1 MNTPGK
7 DYTHHSWLAA
17 AALIAVLVA
26 VSFIPPQSVGGVKLR
41 RANILSDLLSFDD
54 AEAAEPAAEPALF
67 DEEEFHIDMAA
78 VAERIEADTTPRE
91 VQITYE
97 WLLAQDTARRERAVP
112 DSARFVATLTP
123 IEDFSD
129 SGRIQ
134 AFCDTLLNAPRP
146 VRIAFLGDS
155 FVEGDILT
163 ADLRE
168 RLQSAYSGGGAG
180 FAPMASP
187 LTAFRRTVKT
197 QSKGWTTYNIMQ
209 RKAAPARLR
218 ENFYVSGWV
227 SQPAAGA
234 STRWESTDYRKRLDS
249 CTTARVFFLSPRDSR
264 VEVTLNDAQRR
275 EFDIAGDDAVR
286 QIAVSAPRVRSL
298 AFKVLSGA
306 EDFVGYGAV
315 FEGRGV
321 VVDNY
326 SVRSNNGQAMFWT
339 NPSVN
344 AQINAMLGYDLVVL
358 QYGLNIMQPGVKN
371 YTNYAGQ
378 IEKMIAY
385 VRQCFPGAAVL
396 VLGVSDRSVK
406 TDAGFE
412 PMDAIPHML
421 DCQRR
426 AARNTGAAFWPT
438 CDAMRALGGMEQ
450 FVKNGWAGK
459 DYTHINYAG
468 GRRVAWALF
477 DAINAGVSEVYTEQ
491 RIASLRRRPSS
502 TRRAGPP
509 STAAS
514 SRPHPPH
521 PLTRAR
527 NDLSRNGRHHRQAP
541 GAVCL
546 RRLLAA
552 DFQQRAVPVPLRGI
566 PARLQ
571 RLPPRAD
578 GPHRLRHRLLALFL
592 LQVERH
598 LFPAARLRRGER
610 LLDRPG
616 HLPGALP
623 VDETLAGGIERRGE
637 PRHAG
642 VFQVH
647 ELPHRHLQPA
657 VRTRLP
663 AIPEHLPPGRHL
675 VLRFPVDELHHRHL
689 PRPAE
694 AFV

>member
-134 AFCDTLLNAPRP
+134 AFWKSRRLTDQVL
-146 VRIAFLGDS
+146 S
-155 FVEGDILT
+155 DILT

-491 RIASLRRRPSS
+491 RIASLRRTAAQAVLDSARRAAVDRSILPAPSS
-502 TRRAGPP
+502 A
-509 STAAS
+509 
-514 SRPHPPH
+514 
-521 PLTRAR
+521 PL
-527 NDLSRNGRHHRQAP
+527 N
-541 GAVCL
+541 
-546 RRLLAA
+546 
-552 DFQQRAVPVPLRGI
+552 
-566 PARLQ
+566 
-571 RLPPRAD
+571 PRA
-578 GPHRLRHRLLALFL
+578 
-592 LQVERH
+592 Q
-598 LFPAARLRRGER
+598 
-610 LLDRPG
+610 
-616 HLPGALP
+616 
-623 VDETLAGGIERRGE
+623 
-637 PRHAG
+637 
-642 VFQVH
+642 
-647 ELPHRHLQPA
+647 
-657 VRTRLP
+657 
-663 AIPEHLPPGRHL
+663 
-675 VLRFPVDELHHRHL
+675 
-689 PRPAE
+689 
-694 AFV
+694 

>member
-1 MNTPGK
+1 MK
-7 DYTHHSWLAA
+7 KMLALLLALVMVLSLAA
-17 AALIAVLVA
+17 CASSQPAAASTETA
-26 VSFIPPQSVGGVKLR
+26 ETT
-41 RANILSDLLSFDD
+41 
-54 AEAAEPAAEPALF
+54 EAAEPAAEPVLF
-67 DEEEFHIDMAA
+67 DEEDFHIDLEA

-168 RLQSAYSGGGAG
+168 QLQTAFGERPGGGAG

-264 VEVTLNDAQRR
+264 VEVTLNDTLRR
-275 EFDIAGDDAVR
+275 AFDITGDAAVR
-286 QIAVSAPRVRSL
+286 QIEISAPHVRSL

-344 AQINAMLGYDLVVL
+344 AQINAHAGYDLVIL
-358 QYGLNIMQPGVKN
+358 QYGLNIMQTGVHN
-371 YTNYAGQ
+371 YTNYARQ
-378 IEKMIAY
+378 IEKMVVY
-385 VRQCFPGAAVL
+385 VQQCFPTAAVL

-412 PMDAIPHML
+412 PMDAIPYML
-421 DCQRR
+421 DYQRG
-426 AARNTGAAFWPT
+426 AAENTGAAFWPT
-438 CDAMRALGGMEQ
+438 CDAMRSLGGMEQ
-450 FVKNGWAGK
+450 FVANGWAGK

-468 GRRVAWALF
+468 GRRVAWSLV
-477 DAINAGVSEVYTEQ
+477 DAINAGAYEAHAAAEAA
-491 RIASLRRRPSS
+491 RIR
-502 TRRAGPP
+502 
-509 STAAS
+509 
-514 SRPHPPH
+514 
-521 PLTRAR
+521 
-527 NDLSRNGRHHRQAP
+527 RQAEQ
-541 GAVCL
+541 AVL
-546 RRLLAA
+546 DSVRLLKI
-552 DFQQRAVPVPLRGI
+552 DRELRPVSAIGNLNT
-566 PARLQ
+566 
-571 RLPPRAD
+571 PRK
-578 GPHRLRHRLLALFL
+578 
-592 LQVERH
+592 
-598 LFPAARLRRGER
+598 
-610 LLDRPG
+610 
-616 HLPGALP
+616 
-623 VDETLAGGIERRGE
+623 
-637 PRHAG
+637 
-642 VFQVH
+642 
-647 ELPHRHLQPA
+647 
-657 VRTRLP
+657 
-663 AIPEHLPPGRHL
+663 
-675 VLRFPVDELHHRHL
+675 
-689 PRPAE
+689 
-694 AFV
+694 

>member
-264 VEVTLNDAQRR
+264 VEETLND
-275 EFDIAGDDAVR
+275 
-286 QIAVSAPRVRSL
+286 
-298 AFKVLSGA
+298 
-306 EDFVGYGAV
+306 
-315 FEGRGV
+315 
-321 VVDNY
+321 Y

-459 DYTHINYAG
+459 DYTHIDYAG

-491 RIASLRRRPSS
+491 RIASLRRTAAQAVLDSARRAAVDRSSLPSS
-502 TRRAGPP
+502 A
-509 STAAS
+509 
-514 SRPHPPH
+514 
-521 PLTRAR
+521 PL
-527 NDLSRNGRHHRQAP
+527 N
-541 GAVCL
+541 
-546 RRLLAA
+546 
-552 DFQQRAVPVPLRGI
+552 
-566 PARLQ
+566 
-571 RLPPRAD
+571 PRA
-578 GPHRLRHRLLALFL
+578 
-592 LQVERH
+592 Q
-598 LFPAARLRRGER
+598 
-610 LLDRPG
+610 
-616 HLPGALP
+616 
-623 VDETLAGGIERRGE
+623 
-637 PRHAG
+637 
-642 VFQVH
+642 
-647 ELPHRHLQPA
+647 
-657 VRTRLP
+657 
-663 AIPEHLPPGRHL
+663 
-675 VLRFPVDELHHRHL
+675 
-689 PRPAE
+689 
-694 AFV
+694 